1 VPCRVEGEVVG
12 FLGMIMN
19 INKHKAAETASE
31 QRERQ
36 LRDELALL
44 SETCQVGLSR
54 HGMDG
59 KFLSVNAAW
68 HDITGVNEGEPLDKW
83 HEKLQFVLVSSNQS
97 FPATN
102 FRLLRSSDDRER
114 VEQAWREYVLTLFPS
129 RASTNP
135 RFGRTRIKR
144 ESLSIR
150 FRWVDGNTALVQVQP
165 TASGWVGA
173 VTEYVRLADSVH
185 DKLTFPPVSVLLLR
199 PMPKRRS

>member
-1 VPCRVEGEVVG
+1 
-12 FLGMIMN
+12 MIMN
-19 INKHKAAETASE
+19 INKHKAAETAAE

-68 HDITGVNEGEPLDKW
+68 HDITGVKEGEPLDKW
-83 HEKLQFVLVSSNQS
+83 HEKLQYVLVSSNQS

-114 VEQAWREYVLTLFPS
+114 VEQAWREYVLTPLS
-129 RASTNP
+129 RRARVLTLDLAELASS
-135 RFGRTRIKR
+135 
-144 ESLSIR
+144 ESLYRYVFAGSMAIR
-150 FRWVDGNTALVQVQP
+150 HSCRSSLQ
-165 TASGWVGA
+165 
-173 VTEYVRLADSVH
+173 LADG
-185 DKLTFPPVSVLLLR
+185 
-199 PMPKRRS
+199 